1 MTGGYI
7 SGVNNCKL
15 ADPVAVKY
23 PVKPDETLMSR
34 FRSETKVS
42 YSGVFSEVGATRLE
56 GKLGTV
62 IVVVLAA
69 E

>member
-1 MTGGYI
+1 MAI

-34 FRSETKVS
+34 FRSETKGDRIVLITN
-42 YSGVFSEVGATRLE
+42 VVEVGLS
-56 GKLGTV
+56 
-62 IVVVLAA
+62 VLT
-69 E
+69 ENW